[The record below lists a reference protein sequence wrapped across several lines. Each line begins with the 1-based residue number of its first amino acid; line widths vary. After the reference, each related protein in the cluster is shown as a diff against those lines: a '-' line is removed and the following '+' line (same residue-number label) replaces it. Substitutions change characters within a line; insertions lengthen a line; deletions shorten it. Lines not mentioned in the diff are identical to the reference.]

1 MNKNRTTIEIT
12 PQIKEYLEERLGKRE
27 TRRLISFM
35 KMGNYIM
42 LTGPAC
48 TGKTTIRDILLAIG
62 YPYVIDDAGLGRVI
76 VCDNKINED
85 LKPQSEIL
93 SELGIEMKCQSADII
108 HDREWLKSG
117 NRVVVVRR

>member
-1 MNKNRTTIEIT
+1 MKKEKITIEIT
-12 PQIKEYLEERLGKRE
+12 PQIKNYLIERLGKQE
-27 TRRLISFM
+27 AKRLIHFM

-76 VCDNKINED
+76 ECNIKINED
-85 LKPQSEIL
+85 LKPQSDIL
-93 SELGIEMKCQSADII
+93 SELGIETKCQNADIV
-108 HDREWLKSG
+108 HAREWLTSG
-117 NRVVVVRR
+117 NRVVVSRR

>member
-1 MNKNRTTIEIT
+1 MKIIIT
-12 PQIKEYLEERLGKRE
+12 PEIKKYLIERLGKQK
-27 TRRLISFM
+27 TRQLIHFI

-76 VCDNKINED
+76 ECNNEINED
-85 LKPQSEIL
+85 LKPHSDIL
-93 SELGIEMKCQSADII
+93 SELGIETKCQNADIV
-108 HDREWLKSG
+108 HAREWLTSG
-117 NRVVVVRR
+117 NQVVVPRR